1 MNLYLGID
9 TSAYT
14 TSLAVINENGQIVA
28 DQRMILS
35 VPMGKRGLRQSEAL
49 FLHIKNLPQLFE
61 RIPTG
66 LAAAVKAVAV
76 SQAPRDTGDSYMP
89 VFLAGLGQAK
99 VISRIL
105 EVPLY
110 TVSHQQG
117 HIAAGIYGHPDL
129 LQENSFLA
137 VHFSGGTSDVMRV
150 TRGGDGFFSIEN
162 LASSSDLHAGQLVDR
177 VGVAMGL
184 PFPSGPAM
192 EKLAAQ
198 AGNNNQY
205 PIPAAINLPG
215 ISFSGAETRA
225 IQMYQQGVPE
235 AEIAA
240 AVLRVIAKT
249 VEKTLLKI
257 RPEKQEKKVLLVGG
271 VMANHL
277 IRRRIIDRLEHPAV
291 GMKLY
296 FAEPGLSSDN
306 AVGVA
311 HLALLL
317 HKHSSQEL
325 KD

>member
-14 TSLAVINENGQIVA
+14 TSLAVINENGQIIA
-28 DQRMILS
+28 DERMVLP
-35 VPMGKRGLRQSEAL
+35 VPMGERGLRQSEAL

-61 RIPTG
+61 CISTG
-66 LAAAVKAVAV
+66 LASAIKAVAV
-76 SQAPRDTGDSYMP
+76 SQAPRDTEDSYMP

-99 VISRIL
+99 VISRLL

-117 HIAAGIYGHPDL
+117 HIAAGIYGHPEL
-129 LQENSFLA
+129 LKENSFLA
-137 VHFSGGTSDVMRV
+137 VHFSGGTSDVIRV

-162 LASSSDLHAGQLVDR
+162 LVSSSDLHAGQFVDR

-184 PFPSGPAM
+184 PFPSGLAL

-198 AGNNNQY
+198 AGHNNQY
-205 PIPAAINLPG
+205 SIPAAINLPY

-225 IQMYQQGVPE
+225 IQMYRQGVPE
-235 AEIAA
+235 SEVAA
-240 AVLRVIAKT
+240 TVLRVVAKT

-257 RPEKQEKKVLLVGG
+257 EPQKHENKVLLVGG

-291 GMKLY
+291 GLKLY

-317 HKHSSQEL
+317 HKNSSQEL

>member
-1 MNLYLGID
+1 MSLYLGID

-14 TSLAVINENGQIVA
+14 TSLAVINEDGQIVA
-28 DQRMILS
+28 DERMVLT

-49 FLHIKNLPQLFE
+49 FLHVKNLPQLFE
-61 RIPTG
+61 RIPPG
-66 LAAAVKAVAV
+66 LASRIKAVAV
-76 SQAPRDTGDSYMP
+76 SQAPRDTRDSYMP
-89 VFLAGLGQAK
+89 VFLAGLGQSQ

-105 EVPLY
+105 GVPLY
-110 TVSHQQG
+110 AVSHQQG

-129 LQENSFLA
+129 LQESSFTA

-184 PFPSGPAM
+184 PFPSGPAL
-192 EKLAAQ
+192 EKLAVQ
-198 AGNNNQY
+198 ADNNNHY
-205 PIPAAINLPG
+205 RIPAAINLPN

-225 IQMYQQGVPE
+225 IQMYQQGIPE
-235 AEIAA
+235 AEVAA
-240 AVLRVIAKT
+240 AVLRVVAKT
-249 VEKTLLKI
+249 VEKALLGI
-257 RPEKQEKKVLLVGG
+257 EHQKQANKVLLVGG

-291 GMKLY
+291 GLKLY
-296 FAEPGLSSDN
+296 FAESGLSSDN

-311 HLALLL
+311 YLALLL
-317 HKHSSQEL
+317 HENSSQEL